1 MVIGTRVLTIRSPD
15 ADISVPVRL
24 CAPEYTDGHWICRYT
39 IGWPERPRDSFGAG
53 VDALQALHLTMQ
65 KIGIDLYSS
74 AAHKAGTL
82 MWEKPADG
90 YGFPIPKNGRDL
102 LVGADKTFEG

>member
-15 ADISVPVRL
+15 ADVPVPVRL
-24 CAPEYTDGHWICRYT
+24 CAPEYADGHWICRYT
-39 IGWPERPRDSFGAG
+39 IHWPEQPRDSFGAG
-53 VDALQALHLTMQ
+53 VDVLQALHLTMQ
-65 KIGIDLYSS
+65 KIGIDLYVS

-82 MWEKPADG
+82 MWGKPSNG

-102 LVGADKTFEG
+102 LIGMDKIFEG

>member
-15 ADISVPVRL
+15 ADIPVPVRL
-24 CAPEYTDGHWICRYT
+24 CAPEYDDGHWICRYT
-39 IGWPERPRDSFGAG
+39 IGWPEQPRDSFGAG

-65 KIGIDLYSS
+65 KIGIDLYASE
-74 AAHKAGTL
+74 AHKAGTL
-82 MWEKPADG
+82 MWDKPGDG

-102 LVGADKTFEG
+102 LIGMDKIFEG

>member
-1 MVIGTRVLTIRSPD
+1 MVIGARVLTIRSPD
-15 ADISVPVRL
+15 ADISVPARL
-24 CAPEYTDGHWICRYT
+24 CAPEYADGHWICRYT
-39 IGWPERPRDSFGAG
+39 IGWPEHPWDSFGAG

-74 AAHKAGTL
+74 AAHKAGSL

-102 LVGADKTFEG
+102 LIGLDKVFEG